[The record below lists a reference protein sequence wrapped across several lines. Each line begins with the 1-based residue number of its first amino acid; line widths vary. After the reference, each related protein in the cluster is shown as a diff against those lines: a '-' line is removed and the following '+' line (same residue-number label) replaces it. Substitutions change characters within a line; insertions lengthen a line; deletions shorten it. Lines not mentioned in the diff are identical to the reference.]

1 MTTETRSAAATQA
14 RALVQRPRLEQMGLD
29 TGKFVRLQRIYRRG
43 KGNGTLLF
51 LPIDQGLEHGPRDF
65 FANPASLD
73 PEYQWKLA
81 VEGNYSGI
89 ALQYG
94 LATKY
99 IRDYAGQVPLV
110 LKLNGKTDIPADKQP
125 ISPLHTTVEEAVRIG
140 ADAVGYTLYVGSPL
154 QSDDFKQFGEVR
166 READRYGLPVI
177 VWSYPR
183 GEAVDAKGGR
193 ESPYAIEYAARVAC
207 ELGADIVK
215 VNMPVDPG
223 EKAAAS
229 PKPYNSMSYDMV
241 EAFERVVKAAGRTP
255 VLLSGGE
262 RVDDEELFSKAEA
275 ALQAGATG
283 FIFGRNIWQ
292 RPPSEATQV
301 IHKLWELLGK
311 Y

>member
-1 MTTETRSAAATQA
+1 
-14 RALVQRPRLEQMGLD
+14 MGLD
-29 TGKFVRLQRIYRRG
+29 TGKYVRLKRIYLRG

-81 VEGNYSGI
+81 VEGDYSGI
-89 ALQYG
+89 AVQYG
-94 LATKY
+94 LAAKY
-99 IRDYAGQVPLV
+99 IRDYAGRVPLV
-110 LKLNGKTDIPADKQP
+110 LKLNGKTDIPSDKLP
-125 ISPLHTTVEEAVRIG
+125 LSPLHTSVEEAVKLG
-140 ADAVGYTLYVGSPL
+140 ADAVGYTLYVGSAL
-154 QSDDFKQFGEVR
+154 QTEDFKQFGEVR
-166 READRYGLPVI
+166 REAERYSMPVI

-183 GEAVDAKGGR
+183 GEAVEAKGGK

-207 ELGADIVK
+207 ELGADVVK

-223 EKAAAS
+223 EKTSAS

-241 EAFERVVKAAGRTP
+241 EAMERVVKSAGRTP

-262 RVDDEELFSKAEA
+262 RVDDAELFSKAES

-283 FIFGRNIWQ
+283 FIFGRNVWQ
-292 RPPSEATQV
+292 RSPEQATDV
-301 IHKLWELLGK
+301 IHKLWQLLGK